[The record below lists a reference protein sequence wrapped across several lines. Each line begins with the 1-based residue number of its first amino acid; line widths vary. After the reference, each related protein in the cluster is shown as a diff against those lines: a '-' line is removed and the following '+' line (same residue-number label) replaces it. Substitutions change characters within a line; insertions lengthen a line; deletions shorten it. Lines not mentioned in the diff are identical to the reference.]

1 MIKTTCLI
9 ENCIFPLNC
18 ADHTLC
24 ECTCDFVV
32 RYIVT
37 IEHEDNDDDELSSIH
52 FNNDDDELSSIHFSV
67 IPKKTIN
74 INQSILI
81 GEIYSCFYGKR
92 DIAIVCW
99 IKPDRQ
105 TYFILLPFSITLVLA
120 LIVVPVIY
128 LIFTMK
134 FTNPDTKQKRRIK

>member
-9 ENCIFPLNC
+9 ENCIFPLSC

-37 IEHEDNDDDELSSIH
+37 IEHED
-52 FNNDDDELSSIHFSV
+52 NDDDELSSIHFSV

-105 TYFILLPFSITLVLA
+105 TYFILLPFSITLVLT

>member
-37 IEHEDNDDDELSSIH
+37 IEHED
-52 FNNDDDELSSIHFSV
+52 NDDDELSSIHFSV